1 MAPPQAWRRFCT
13 RRIAEDLGAGFSS
26 SGAATPLRATP
37 HRPTP
42 RGPPPSRAVPRHR
55 PIAPRWP
62 SGPLLP
68 PPGAPLV
75 RLSRADPGDWQHRRP
90 YDTYRLMINRS
101 LIFSKVAP
109 DVPWPDGTKR
119 WHLAIDIAP
128 LISPS
133 NRGARWHPL

>member
-1 MAPPQAWRRFCT
+1 MAPPQAGRRFCT

-37 HRPTP
+37 HRP
-42 RGPPPSRAVPRHR
+42 
-55 PIAPRWP
+55 IAPRWP

-68 PPGAPLV
+68 PLGAPLV

-101 LIFSKVAP
+101 LIFRKVAP
-109 DVPWPDGTKR
+109 DVPWPD
-119 WHLAIDIAP
+119 
-128 LISPS
+128 
-133 NRGARWHPL
+133 